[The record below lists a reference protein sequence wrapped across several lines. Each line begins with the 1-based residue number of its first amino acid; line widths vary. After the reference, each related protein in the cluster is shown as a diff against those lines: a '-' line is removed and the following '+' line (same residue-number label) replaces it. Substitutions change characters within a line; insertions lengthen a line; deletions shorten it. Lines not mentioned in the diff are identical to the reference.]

1 MIFLK
6 KFLILPLLFCIICG
20 CSQKRQV
27 KPILNNIAFTAL
39 ADYNSDKYN
48 VDATITDGAL
58 NLIVNEPEK
67 IKGFVLQIDKN
78 NVKAEYK
85 GISYDS
91 DIDSLP
97 QAAIARLLFNIV
109 DDISDKNLIC
119 SNENCE
125 IIGEV
130 DDIQYN
136 FIFSPAGLPL
146 SLNIEDINLKIEF
159 SNVTLK

>member
-1 MIFLK
+1 MK
-6 KFLILPLLFCIICG
+6 KFIILPLLFCFFCG

-27 KPILNNIAFTAL
+27 TPILNNISFTAL
-39 ADYNSDKYN
+39 VDYNNDKYN
-48 VDATITDGAL
+48 VDATITDGTL
-58 NLIVNEPEK
+58 DLIVNEPDK

-78 NVKAEYK
+78 GIKAKYK
-85 GISYDS
+85 DISYNS
-91 DIDSLP
+91 DINSLP

-109 DDISDKNLIC
+109 DDISNKNLEC

-125 IIGEV
+125 IVGRV
-130 DDIQYN
+130 DEKQYN

-146 SLNIEDINLKIEF
+146 ALNIEDINLKIEF